1 MQETGICAP
10 WNQKSVLTYYCKTY
24 YSHSRCVQGHI
35 FLNIFTDLLT
45 SVVLVLKQYFLLL
58 IPDKDMQ
65 DCIKFISSPAVS
77 FYAVS

>member
-1 MQETGICAP
+1 MRLIIHTVG
-10 WNQKSVLTYYCKTY
+10 V
-24 YSHSRCVQGHI
+24 SRVT
-35 FLNIFTDLLT
+35 FLKYFFTDLIT